1 MMRILAV
8 LIITTGAMVLAL
20 PDVVAGMIQRLNH
33 GSPGEHYWWYNPA
46 EVRRSRLLR
55 ISYRLSG
62 LALVLVGFSVG
73 GALPVDAILRGDVQ
87 RVVEKAFFVVAAAL
101 FLDHGIRFLHNPA
114 WWEQMA
120 TKGEIV
126 QDTAFRIRMVMARIL
141 GVLLILVSGYVAWSK
156 LFRHD

>member
-73 GALPVDAILRGDVQ
+73 VRCQLMPYSAAMCKGWSRKPSLWWQRPCSWTTGFDSSIIQLGGNRWPRRGRLCKIQ
-87 RVVEKAFFVVAAAL
+87 HSASEWSWPEFWAF
-101 FLDHGIRFLHNPA
+101 
-114 WWEQMA
+114 
-120 TKGEIV
+120 
-126 QDTAFRIRMVMARIL
+126 
-141 GVLLILVSGYVAWSK
+141 S
-156 LFRHD
+156 